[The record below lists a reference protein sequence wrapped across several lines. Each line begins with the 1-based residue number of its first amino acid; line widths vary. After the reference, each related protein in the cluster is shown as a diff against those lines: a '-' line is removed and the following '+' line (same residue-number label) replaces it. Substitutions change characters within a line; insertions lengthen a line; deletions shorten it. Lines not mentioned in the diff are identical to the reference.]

1 MIRLPPD
8 FKECLALFNAHRVE
22 YLLIGGY
29 AVAVH
34 GFPRATQDMDL
45 WISASRENAEKVLAA
60 VHEFGFPLQSLS
72 ADDFTE
78 PGKVVWMGNPPL
90 RIDILNEIGGVK
102 FSECVKRRVLVDID
116 GMPTPVIGLADLKI
130 NKKAAGRLK
139 DLADLEELPK

>member
-34 GFPRATQDMDL
+34 GYPRATQDLDL
-45 WISASRENAEKVLAA
+45 WIAASRENAGKVVAA
-60 VHEFGFPLQSLS
+60 VHEFGFPLEGLREE
-72 ADDFTE
+72 DFTE
-78 PGKVVWMGNPPL
+78 PGKIVWMGNPPL
-90 RIDILNEIGGVK
+90 RIDILNRISGVE
-102 FSECVKRRVLVDID
+102 FSECVRRRVMVDID
-116 GMPTPVIGLADLKI
+116 GVETPVISLADLKT
-130 NKKAAGRLK
+130 NKQASGRLK